1 MSCSFYHLNESV
13 LVGSKALAKWTR
25 KSMQVDT
32 SSQNQNLRTDLQWV
46 AKQIHISAHKFT
58 QVAKSH
64 KFMHIQLMLISFFR
78 LALGGQTVKNSID
91 IILCLLGT
99 GP

>member
-32 SSQNQNLRTDLQWV
+32 SSQNQNLHTDLQWA

-58 QVAKSH
+58 QVVKSH
-64 KFMHIQLMLISFFR
+64 KFHAYTVDVDQLVSTCI
-78 LALGGQTVKNSID
+78 GWPNSEK
-91 IILCLLGT
+91 LN
-99 GP
+99 